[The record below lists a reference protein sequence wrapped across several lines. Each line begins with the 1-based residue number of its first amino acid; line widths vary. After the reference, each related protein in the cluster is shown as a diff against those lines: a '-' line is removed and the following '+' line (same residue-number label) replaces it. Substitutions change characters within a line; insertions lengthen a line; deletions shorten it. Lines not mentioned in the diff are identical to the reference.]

1 MEVSEERPI
10 AEKSRIGNLWR
21 VIHKGKTM
29 IMNQEKLEI
38 YLKNYETERQSKGL
52 LEV

>member
-1 MEVSEERPI
+1 MSEDKPI
-10 AEKSRIGNLWR
+10 VEKSPIGNLWR
-21 VIHKGKTM
+21 VTHQNKIM
-29 IMNQEKLEI
+29 ILSQQALEQ